1 VPVPPK
7 KNSSALHITGV
18 AEMGIVAVGQLQR
31 HMVGSI
37 TIHRNHSS
45 AFYIMSKTTLEKT
58 KDE

>member
-37 TIHRNHSS
+37 TIHQHFTS
-45 AFYIMSKTTLEKT
+45 
-58 KDE
+58 